1 MVRGRWQVTKPGEE
15 PQKGPGLQ
23 SMESLPTLGFLT
35 SWGTLLNNR
44 HPQLSGQL
52 NPILPRR
59 QGSAT
64 HMPSTGLQGGEVH
77 GLGCPALRT
86 SCYPGA
92 PQSRGAGESQRNL
105 PGLQKGDLFPRELRP
120 VHPPQHPCQDGP
132 AGGGERPQKDSSR
145 GLGRSQL
152 GRQGT
157 DQGQSQPMGLHAPA
171 RLPSLSLPFLPSFPS
186 STDIN

>member
-59 QGSAT
+59 QGLLLTCLPRGFRGVRFMAW
-64 HMPSTGLQGGEVH
+64 
-77 GLGCPALRT
+77 
-86 SCYPGA
+86 GA
-92 PQSRGAGESQRNL
+92 
-105 PGLQKGDLFPRELRP
+105 
-120 VHPPQHPCQDGP
+120 
-132 AGGGERPQKDSSR
+132 
-145 GLGRSQL
+145 QL
-152 GRQGT
+152 
-157 DQGQSQPMGLHAPA
+157 
-171 RLPSLSLPFLPSFPS
+171 
-186 STDIN
+186 